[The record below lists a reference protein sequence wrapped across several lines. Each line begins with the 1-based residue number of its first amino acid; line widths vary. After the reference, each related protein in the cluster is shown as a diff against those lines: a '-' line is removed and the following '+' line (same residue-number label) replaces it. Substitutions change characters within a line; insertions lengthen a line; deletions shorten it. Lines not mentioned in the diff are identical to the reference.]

1 VPEASQN
8 TSNGLDISGCVNTG
22 AEIKYSLKV
31 WKALSHSSLH
41 TNLTPFFNS
50 SVMGLAILE
59 KSGIN

>member
-8 TSNGLDISGCVNTG
+8 TSNGLDISGSVNKG
-22 AEIKYSLKV
+22 AEVKCFLKV

-41 TNLTPFFNS
+41 TNMTPFFNS

-59 KSGIN
+59 KFGIN